1 MIKFYVVCQPKAILL
16 FFLTLGGIVM
26 IFSIHVKRVAK
37 VQLYLKKNSQPTA
50 IIPTIK
56 LIIWALN
63 LGNKSI
69 KQNFQMGKNKIFREW
84 SILIIGPIYEKGWII
99 CVNNMRQEMTCISIN
114 VLKPIF

>member
-1 MIKFYVVCQPKAILL
+1 MIL
-16 FFLTLGGIVM
+16 
-26 IFSIHVKRVAK
+26 SIHVNRVAK

-50 IIPTIK
+50 IMPTIK

-63 LGNKSI
+63 PGNKSI
-69 KQNFQMGKNKIFREW
+69 KTKFSNGEKKIFGEW